1 MSLSGNLK
9 TVSFPDILQLLA
21 AGKKT
26 GLLEIRTQTRQKEV
40 AFRDGNIIYASSL
53 NSSEDLLGNMLLAK
67 GKITK
72 TDLDRAIT
80 MHKQSG
86 RQLGST
92 LIDMQL
98 FDTEEIAECL
108 RMQIEEIVY
117 NLFSWHEGDFI
128 LHEGKLPA
136 NTPFIIELST
146 MNVLMEGTRRVDE
159 WVEIQKVLPPDN
171 IELAVN
177 RNPKSNDEEI
187 VLSLDEFK
195 ILALIN
201 GQRTLPE
208 LIGVSPIGE
217 FVTCRAVYK
226 LIVNN
231 LVIAGGKREERP
243 TEIEDEEDV
252 VLAIIFTMYNSCF
265 FRIRSLVESIVGE
278 SSRYAAFTAQYRNG
292 LLMHFTGFDP
302 QSEEGPSYD
311 KYLTAVKTLPPNVRY
326 HKLMT
331 GLDGMLSEHLEFVFQ
346 VLGVGPFREAV
357 GLVKKEITEPLA
369 TRREI
374 VKRYHIE
381 DNLYKT
387 IKRADRVVKMV
398 RG

>member
-1 MSLSGNLK
+1 MS
-9 TVSFPDILQLLA
+9 
-21 AGKKT
+21 
-26 GLLEIRTQTRQKEV
+26 
-40 AFRDGNIIYASSL
+40 
-53 NSSEDLLGNMLLAK
+53 
-67 GKITK
+67 
-72 TDLDRAIT
+72 
-80 MHKQSG
+80 
-86 RQLGST
+86 
-92 LIDMQL
+92 
-98 FDTEEIAECL
+98 
-108 RMQIEEIVY
+108 
-117 NLFSWHEGDFI
+117 
-128 LHEGKLPA
+128 
-136 NTPFIIELST
+136 
-146 MNVLMEGTRRVDE
+146 VLMEGTRRVDE

-177 RNPKSNDEEI
+177 RNPKSSDEEI

-195 ILALIN
+195 ILALMN

-243 TEIEDEEDV
+243 TEIEDEEDI

-265 FRIRSLVESIVGE
+265 FRIRALVESIVGE
-278 SSRYAAFTAQYRNG
+278 SSRYAAFTSQYRNG
-292 LLMHFTGFDP
+292 LLMHFPGFDP
-302 QSEEGPSYD
+302 QAEEGPSYD

-331 GLDGMLSEHLEFVFQ
+331 GLDAMLAEHLEFVFQ